1 MVKEYASKSYWEE
14 RFCSEDKFEWL
25 QTFETTELHL
35 KALLE
40 EQNGGQKDISI
51 LVIGCGNSS
60 LSVDLYNAGW
70 KNITSVDF
78 SEVVIEKMKIQHS
91 DKPEMKWIASDVRDM
106 NMIPSDRYTVAVY
119 LVLLNA
125 MCSYIVPVITASM

>member
-14 RFCSEDKFEWL
+14 RFQSEDKFEWL
-25 QTFETTELHL
+25 QTFETTEMHL
-35 KALLE
+35 NALLE
-40 EQNGGQKDISI
+40 EQNGGQRDISI

-78 SEVVIEKMKIQHS
+78 SEVVIEKMKNQHS
-91 DKPEMKWIASDVRDM
+91 DKPEMKWIVSDVRDM
-106 NMIPSDRYTVAVY
+106 NMIPNDRYS
-119 LVLLNA
+119 LSSIRS
-125 MCSYIVPVITASM
+125 C